1 MEKVVRKVPHHLH
14 PLRPW
19 SRIKFFLMSVFCLQ
33 INRIFEKMGDTEKNY
48 LLTYPDSILISEV
61 WFVEMFFTVWGS
73 LKMID
78 ARKIPIGSGSD
89 FDLNEKMHQ
98 NAHER
103 GIKWHYDVLT
113 LLRGG
118 GDANLHHPLYFL

>member
-1 MEKVVRKVPHHLH
+1 MMVVL
-14 PLRPW
+14 
-19 SRIKFFLMSVFCLQ
+19 
-33 INRIFEKMGDTEKNY
+33 
-48 LLTYPDSILISEV
+48 
-61 WFVEMFFTVWGS
+61 
-73 LKMID
+73 
-78 ARKIPIGSGSD
+78 KIPIGSGFD

-118 GDANLHHPLYFL
+118 GDANLHHPL